1 MSKEVVIILM
11 DVGKTMTA
19 ARLAQAKAAV
29 EALTA
34 RGKRVFFATNNS
46 TKSRDHYAAKFA
58 SLGMSVSRYQIY
70 TSAYATA
77 CYLKSLGFDEITE
90 TERREHGERAGDF
103 SKKSVYVIGESGV
116 LRELEEAEI
125 DVEAGV
131 YDSVKC
137 TPTQVLVTFDIDA
150 NGILAVS
157 AVDKQTNAKASI
169 TISSTSARS
178 PRE

>member
-1 MSKEVVIILM
+1 M
-11 DVGKTMTA
+11 
-19 ARLAQAKAAV
+19 

-90 TERREHGERAGDF
+90 TERREHGNGGFFKKER
-103 SKKSVYVIGESGV
+103 V
-116 LRELEEAEI
+116 RH
-125 DVEAGV
+125 
-131 YDSVKC
+131 
-137 TPTQVLVTFDIDA
+137 
-150 NGILAVS
+150 
-157 AVDKQTNAKASI
+157 
-169 TISSTSARS
+169 R
-178 PRE
+178 